1 MSQYVL
7 CSKSLASTRL
17 HMFFSVSCLNLGS
30 HWPSAPRYTLQG
42 IPLGLGQVL
51 PLILK
56 DRGATFTELGVFSLQ
71 LAWGGSNAHPQELE
85 ILVVSVFWGYP
96 KSWMVNG
103 KSY

>member
-7 CSKSLASTRL
+7 CSKSLASTCL
-17 HMFFSVSCLNLGS
+17 HIYFLVSHVSIWEVTGR
-30 HWPSAPRYTLQG
+30 APRYTLQG

-71 LAWGGSNAHPQELE
+71 LAVMGGFLL
-85 ILVVSVFWGYP
+85 IP
-96 KSWMVNG
+96 KSWTV
-103 KSY
+103 